1 MRVRVILRIT
11 MKPYF
16 SAGCLLLAVLP
27 TLGLAQGKRVHPL
40 PDDAAVSVLPISVDN
55 AESRSAAT
63 LRDSLRQPFD
73 DADNKP
79 YRLSSQE
86 RQRMREQLRNPSVYD
101 TTKK

>member
-11 MKPYF
+11 MKPYL
-16 SAGCLLLAVLP
+16 SVGCLLLAALP
-27 TLGLAQGKRVHPL
+27 TLGLAQGKRAHPL
-40 PDDAAVSVLPISVDN
+40 PDDAPVSVLPIAADN
-55 AESRSAAT
+55 AEARSAAS

>member
-1 MRVRVILRIT
+1 MRVRVILSIT
-11 MKPYF
+11 MKPYL

-27 TLGLAQGKRVHPL
+27 TLGLAQGKRAHPL
-40 PDDAAVSVLPISVDN
+40 PEDAPVSVLPIAVDN
-55 AESRSAAT
+55 AEARSAAS

-79 YRLSSQE
+79 FRLSSQE
-86 RQRMREQLRNPSVYD
+86 RQRMREQLRNPSVYE

>member
-11 MKPYF
+11 MKPYL
-16 SAGCLLLAVLP
+16 SVGCFLLAALP
-27 TLGLAQGKRVHPL
+27 TLGFAQGKRAHPL
-40 PDDAAVSVLPISVDN
+40 PDDAPVSVLPIAADN
-55 AESRSAAT
+55 AEARSAAT

>member
-1 MRVRVILRIT
+1 MRVRVILPFT
-11 MKPYF
+11 MKPYLP
-16 SAGCLLLAVLP
+16 AGCLLLVALP
-27 TLGLAQGKRVHPL
+27 TLGLAQGKRNHPL
-40 PDDAAVSVLPISVDN
+40 PDDVPVSVLPIAAEN
-55 AESRSAAT
+55 AEARSAAS

-86 RQRMREQLRNPSVYD
+86 RQRMREQLRNPSVYE

>member
-11 MKPYF
+11 MKPYL

-27 TLGLAQGKRVHPL
+27 TLVLAQGKRAHPL
-40 PDDAAVSVLPISVDN
+40 PDDAPVTVLPISIDN
-55 AESRSAAT
+55 AESRSAST

-79 YRLSSQE
+79 YRLSSEE
-86 RQRMREQLRNPSVYD
+86 RQRMREQLRNPSVYE